1 MRFGGRLVRGLTRTG
16 AGRPVDGGRGLTC
29 AGRTARR
36 VVIGRILARR
46 SGSTTHRPLA
56 RACDVGFARSVVLW
70 RGCWPTQDKPQA
82 EAGAH
87 ARGPPTARS
96 GTPDPRPGP

>member
-36 VVIGRILARR
+36 VVIGRILARP
-46 SGSTTHRPLA
+46 SGSTTHRPLP
-56 RACDVGFARSVVLW
+56 RACDVGSERSVVLW
-70 RGCWPTQDKPQA
+70 RGCWPPQDKPQV
-82 EAGAH
+82 EAGVQE
-87 ARGPPTARS
+87 RDPKTARS
-96 GTPDPRPGP
+96 GTPNA